1 MKDCE
6 SRTEQVQILD
16 TVTFSQPLKSTQR
29 VDPSFSCTVGM
40 ETSDVIVTIQL
51 TTVAMTV
58 VMTLVRSQSVPIHDH
73 ILQEMHTMKVDG

>member
-6 SRTEQVQILD
+6 SRTEQVQMKHCDFLA
-16 TVTFSQPLKSTQR
+16 TVE
-29 VDPSFSCTVGM
+29 VDSWCTVGM

>member
-1 MKDCE
+1 MASGWIRGYPASVD
-6 SRTEQVQILD
+6 ILH
-16 TVTFSQPLKSTQR
+16 VR
-29 VDPSFSCTVGM
+29 M

>member
-1 MKDCE
+1 
-6 SRTEQVQILD
+6 
-16 TVTFSQPLKSTQR
+16 
-29 VDPSFSCTVGM
+29 M

-51 TTVAMTV
+51 TAVAMTV